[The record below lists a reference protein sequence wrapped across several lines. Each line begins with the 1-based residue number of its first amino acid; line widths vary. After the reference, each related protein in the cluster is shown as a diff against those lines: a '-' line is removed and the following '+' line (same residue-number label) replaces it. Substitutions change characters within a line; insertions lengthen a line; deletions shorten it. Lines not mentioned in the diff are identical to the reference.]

1 MNRLIMSRRELMK
14 ASLVGGAL
22 QGVWLM
28 PEFGASSCSVMA
40 ADGVKRDDRSP
51 TLVVY
56 GDQFLDHKT
65 PEGHPE
71 SPKRLKAVMSALK
84 ESPVAKRL
92 AFAKPAAAALEHV
105 KRCHAAEYIASAK
118 KDIESGRTSLTS
130 GDTAVSKSSYQVALL
145 AAGATCVAID
155 QVMGERFDNAFVVAR
170 PPGHHATPKRGM
182 GFCVFNNIA
191 IAARYAQ
198 AKYKIGKVLIIDWD
212 VHHGNGTQDI
222 FYEDDSV
229 FFFSTHQSPWY
240 PGTGAAK
247 ETGRGKG
254 LGTTLNRPFAAGA
267 GRKEV
272 LGAITDDLTPVMARF
287 KPELVLISAGFDSR
301 AGDPLGRFRLTDEDF
316 VDLTRAVLRI
326 AHEHADNRVVSL
338 LEGGYNLKGLASASA
353 AHCKALVEH
362 PLQARLHHQPH
373 QAVELFDRRRR
384 TGELLR

>member
-1 MNRLIMSRRELMK
+1 MNGSIMSRRELMK

-22 QGVWLM
+22 NGMWLM
-28 PEFGASSCSVMA
+28 PELATQSYSVMA
-40 ADGVKRDDRSP
+40 DDTVKKGDRSA

-71 SPKRLKAVMSALK
+71 SPKRLKAVMSALEK
-84 ESPVAKRL
+84 SPVAKRL
-92 AFAKPAAAALEHV
+92 SFAKPVAAPAEHV
-105 KRCHAAEYIASAK
+105 RRCHAAEYIDQAK
-118 KDIESGRTSLTS
+118 KDIESGRGRLAS
-130 GDTAVSKSSYQVALL
+130 GDTPVSKSSYEVALL
-145 AAGATCVAID
+145 AAGATCMAVD
-155 QVMGERFDNAFVVAR
+155 QVMGESFDNAFVVAR

-198 AKYKIGKVLIIDWD
+198 AKYKIGKVLIVDWD

-272 LGAITDDLTPVMARF
+272 LGAITDDLSPVMARF

-301 AGDPLGRFRLTDEDF
+301 VGDPLGRFRLTDEDF
-316 VDLTRAVLRI
+316 VDLTRAMLRI
-326 AHEHADNRVVSL
+326 AHEHAEGRVVSL
-338 LEGGYNLKGLASASA
+338 LEGGYNLKGLASAA
-353 AHCKALVEH
+353 TAHCGALVESRK
-362 PLQARLHHQPH
+362 A
-373 QAVELFDRRRR
+373 AK
-384 TGELLR
+384 G